1 MHVTRIRLE
10 GTVSQN
16 YVLGVSFHAEHA
28 MFIYC
33 MVTDISLFKN

>member
-16 YVLGVSFHAEHA
+16 YVLCFSFHAENA